1 MAIPVE
7 PSAAA
12 APAAAVDPAVPAAL
26 AKQARAGRVG
36 HTRALG
42 ELYRLYGQALF
53 RVAYRLTG
61 SREDAE
67 DVLHDV
73 FVGLPEALER
83 YQERGRLEAWLRRLT
98 AREALMKLR
107 KGRRAELRLE
117 DHPEPQTEPGREG
130 ELGDLQAAVN
140 ALPLSL
146 RSVVVLKEIEGY
158 SHSETAEMLGISV
171 ITSRVRL
178 MRAMSQLRRKLGG
191 KR

>member
-12 APAAAVDPAVPAAL
+12 PAAVDPAVPAAL
-26 AKQARAGRVG
+26 AEQARAGRVG

-53 RVAYRLTG
+53 RVAYRLTS

-107 KGRRAELRLE
+107 KGRRRAELRLE